1 MVPFHQSLST
11 LFIKNKQIFNN
22 GLHRFHKMLFKEFLT
37 EINSN
42 KTKQNLRKPT
52 ITDRQTKVKR
62 NKTKRTNNDL
72 QNTTQIAKIN

>member
-42 KTKQNLRKPT
+42 KTKQILESRQSQ
-52 ITDRQTKVKR
+52 TDRQRSKEK
-62 NKTKRTNNDL
+62 KTKGQTMIYKTLHR
-72 QNTTQIAKIN
+72 

>member
-1 MVPFHQSLST
+1 
-11 LFIKNKQIFNN
+11 
-22 GLHRFHKMLFKEFLT
+22 MLFKEFLT

-62 NKTKRTNNDL
+62 KKPKGQTMIYKTLHR
-72 QNTTQIAKIN
+72 

>member
-1 MVPFHQSLST
+1 
-11 LFIKNKQIFNN
+11 
-22 GLHRFHKMLFKEFLT
+22 MLFKEFLT

-62 NKTKRTNNDL
+62 KKTKGTNNDI